1 MAKHN
6 ATERHPARDRAAVR
20 TMALAMV
27 GLTIFVIAMIAS
39 YSGAFAKPTLHHME
53 VAVAGPEQ
61 LIDGIRSQDSLEV
74 TAVGDDATARA
85 QVFERKA
92 DAAFVVPP
100 DGELKIYVAG
110 GGGRSVADAAETV
123 GRTIARQ
130 GGSHSRCG
138 GRRTRIGGRPVR
150 HRRVLRHHLHLD
162 RRVGW
167 RDGVRSHHGQC
178 ARAGDLLAH
187 RHAGRVLGSAGRR
200 RDGLRRC
207 DSRCV
212 DGPYVAGAGLRLF
225 GALWLYAMAV
235 GGAVTGVAAAFGSVA
250 SMALTAFLVVI
261 GNAAAAGP
269 VGRPLLSGFYSTF
282 TAIVPQGSG
291 VALLR
296 SVEYFGGNGAA
307 MPVVTLLIWGAAG
320 CLLAIVATATRV
332 NYRALYERFPD
343 LVRRDRAVLRPG
355 LAITGRL
362 RRRRRRHRSGSTAG
376 WSGPTRS
383 TTTSRSAASSV
394 RSSWTPIWP
403 SRAGVSPIP
412 SARTTTRRGRRSTR
426 STWRRRWPGPGWNSA
441 WPPRAGRRR
450 SNAA

>member
-61 LIDGIRSQDSLEV
+61 IINGVRSQDSLEV

-100 DGELKIYVAG
+100 DGEVKIYVAEG
-110 GGGRSVADAAETV
+110 SGRSVADAAETV
-123 GRTIARQ
+123 GRTIA
-130 GGSHSRCG
+130 
-138 GRRTRIGGRPVR
+138 
-150 HRRVLRHHLHLD
+150 
-162 RRVGW
+162 
-167 RDGVRSHHGQC
+167 
-178 ARAGDLLAH
+178 ARAGLTSVVEDVAPASVGDPSGTVEFYAIIYISIGASVGATVFSRITGSVREPVTLALRTATLVAYSALLAG
-187 RHAGRVLGSAGRR
+187 AVTVYVDAILGALTGHMWQ
-200 RDGLRRC
+200 
-207 DSRCV
+207 V
-212 DGPYVAGAGLRLF
+212 F

-261 GNAAAAGP
+261 GNAAAASP

-307 MPVVTLLIWGAAG
+307 MPIVTLLIWGAAG
-320 CLLAIVATATRV
+320 CLFAIVATATRV
-332 NYRALYERFPD
+332 NYRALHERFPD
-343 LVRRDRAVLRPG
+343 LVRRDRAVL
-355 LAITGRL
+355 
-362 RRRRRRHRSGSTAG
+362 
-376 WSGPTRS
+376 
-383 TTTSRSAASSV
+383 
-394 RSSWTPIWP
+394 
-403 SRAGVSPIP
+403 
-412 SARTTTRRGRRSTR
+412 
-426 STWRRRWPGPGWNSA
+426 
-441 WPPRAGRRR
+441 
-450 SNAA
+450 